1 MSRRT
6 SLALALSSLV
16 VFFGAV
22 GCQPPPPDSTVA
34 PEITSAVED
43 DDAIAVYEELEAL
56 IADGNDSE
64 DDRQYALQRVR
75 AMTDDNSAGY
85 AFARA
90 ALLGRVAEL
99 RGVKAGKLVTEAE
112 RYARLSIERDP
123 DFRDKAATRMLGS
136 LYVMAPPRLV
146 EHGDSEEGLEL
157 LEALTEER
165 PEDVINH
172 LRLAEA
178 FIHLGDPE
186 PALEHLCASVGGR
199 AALRADEQALLDR
212 LVADVGGKD
221 VLGCEPAPAPAPDAG
236 AAAGSDAGSTDA

>member
-1 MSRRT
+1 MSSRRPSRART
-6 SLALALSSLV
+6 PAWAAVASVSLL
-16 VFFGAV
+16 GA
-22 GCQPPPPDSTVA
+22 CQPPPPESTVA
-34 PEITSAVED
+34 PEITTAVADE
-43 DDAIAVYEELEAL
+43 DAIAVYEELETL

-75 AMTDDNSAGY
+75 SMQDDNTAGY

-123 DFRDKAATRMLGS
+123 DFRAKAATRMLGS
-136 LYVMAPPRLV
+136 LYVMSPPRLV

-157 LEALTEER
+157 LEALAEEH
-165 PEDVINH
+165 PDDVINH

-186 PALEHLCASVGGR
+186 PALPHLCTSVAGR
-199 AALRADEQALLDR
+199 NALRADEQALLDR
-212 LVADVGGKD
+212 LVADVGGSD
-221 VLGCEPAPAPAPDAG
+221 VLGCEAG
-236 AAAGSDAGSTDA
+236 PSDA

>member
-6 SLALALSSLV
+6 SIALVLASLGLCGV
-16 VFFGAV
+16 A
-22 GCQPPPPDSTVA
+22 CQPPPPDSTVA
-34 PEITSAVED
+34 PQITDAVQDEN
-43 DDAIAVYEELEAL
+43 AIAVYEELEAL
-56 IADGNDSE
+56 IADGKDSE
-64 DDRQYALQRVR
+64 DDRQYALERVR
-75 AMTDDNSAGY
+75 SMADDNSPGY

-123 DFRDKAATRMLGS
+123 NFREKAATRMLGS

-165 PEDVINH
+165 PDDVINH

-186 PALEHLCASVGGR
+186 PALEHLCAAVGGR

-212 LVADVGGKD
+212 LVADVGGAD
-221 VLGCEPAPAPAPDAG
+221 ALGCELRSN
-236 AAAGSDAGSTDA
+236 AGSDAGSDGGSTDA